1 MLSGLETL
9 QHLDGAL
16 QDLRKELDI
25 IDRELQAVSTVIA
38 RSQLQQSEILKRLA
52 ALRLDAISSNEVGDQ
67 IDATERRVQDILAQ
81 REAAIADISQAVA
94 DCTRELGNV
103 ESERT
108 TLHTRVDEA
117 AKTLAEREANV
128 QAALA
133 DDAEFRTQL
142 ERTEATDAVAVGAAE
157 KARVASH
164 DSDEKSRPY
173 DADPLFTYLWRRG
186 FGTSE
191 YHAGPLTRALDRW
204 VARLCRYPA
213 ARANYWTLRE
223 IPKRLEQHAANVRS
237 VADAELAKLQTLEA
251 RAAEAGGVSEA
262 AAALAAIEA
271 KQDEADDRIAALEQR
286 LGELQSQQGRYT
298 SGDDEYF
305 TKCLATLEA
314 AMKLSTLADLANV
327 ARATMT
333 LEDDALVDQL
343 REAQVRERGLRSELE
358 EHRKIH
364 LELTTRLKDV
374 TDVRQQFK
382 QRRYDDLRSGFDN
395 KDLVLMIL
403 GQVLAGTVRGGSL
416 WDALRR
422 HQRYRDVAGAWPD
435 FGSGGVA
442 GRIGRSPRGGRTWHW
457 PGKNGGSG
465 SGFKLPKSGGRGRGR
480 GGFRTGGGF

>member
-1 MLSGLETL
+1 
-9 QHLDGAL
+9 
-16 QDLRKELDI
+16 
-25 IDRELQAVSTVIA
+25 
-38 RSQLQQSEILKRLA
+38 
-52 ALRLDAISSNEVGDQ
+52 
-67 IDATERRVQDILAQ
+67 
-81 REAAIADISQAVA
+81 
-94 DCTRELGNV
+94 
-103 ESERT
+103 
-108 TLHTRVDEA
+108 
-117 AKTLAEREANV
+117 
-128 QAALA
+128 
-133 DDAEFRTQL
+133 
-142 ERTEATDAVAVGAAE
+142 
-157 KARVASH
+157 
-164 DSDEKSRPY
+164 
-173 DADPLFTYLWRRG
+173 
-186 FGTSE
+186 
-191 YHAGPLTRALDRW
+191 
-204 VARLCRYPA
+204 
-213 ARANYWTLRE
+213 
-223 IPKRLEQHAANVRS
+223 
-237 VADAELAKLQTLEA
+237 
-251 RAAEAGGVSEA
+251 
-262 AAALAAIEA
+262 
-271 KQDEADDRIAALEQR
+271 
-286 LGELQSQQGRYT
+286 
-298 SGDDEYF
+298 
-305 TKCLATLEA
+305 
-314 AMKLSTLADLANV
+314 MKLSTLADLANV

-374 TDVRQQFK
+374 TDVRKQFK